1 MSNQSIK
8 EVVYPLTAEEFT
20 QTDKITSEDVLTI
33 INESDVEVE

>member
-8 EVVYPLTAEEFT
+8 EVVYPLTAEEFN
-20 QTDKITSEDVLTI
+20 QPQKVTSEDVLAV